1 LSPHAGGDADKRT
14 GETAV
19 AGFKVGVAEQLV
31 NVSHAPTS
39 LVTASYVTAAA
50 CGADSFWVPDHLNS
64 LFPRSLGTPEYF
76 GGARLAPKIDAYLEP
91 WTVLGHMAAR
101 HRVRRLRLGIG
112 VTDAGRRNPAV
123 TAQAAATLHLL
134 TRGRAILGIGTG
146 EREGNEPY
154 GVEWSKPVAR
164 FEEAIA
170 TIRAL
175 WDSGGQ
181 LVNRDSEYFPLRNAL
196 FDLPPYRGKWP
207 EIWIASHGPRMLRI
221 TGRYADA
228 WLPVIMM
235 QPKNY
240 AAGLEV
246 IRSAASDAGRDPM
259 SILPATGMFVFTGRS
274 RDEVDEALS
283 TPFAK
288 TFAFNVPGKEWAR
301 HGAQHPLGADFT
313 GVQDLL
319 PQVLDKQTVLSYTK
333 DVPVSLL
340 KETLLT
346 GTPEDVIDQAAEWRD
361 HGLRYAVLCNASS
374 MQPSLRRGLAATLPF
389 AKIVRGLRRL

>member
-1 LSPHAGGDADKRT
+1 MAA
-14 GETAV
+14 
-19 AGFKVGVAEQLV
+19 FKVGVAELPV
-31 NVSHAPTS
+31 NVSHAPTAS
-39 LVTASYVTAAA
+39 VNASYLTAAV
-50 CGADSFWVPDHLNS
+50 CGADSFWVGDHLNS
-64 LFPRSLGTPEYF
+64 LFPRSLGTPQYY
-76 GGARLAPKIDAYLEP
+76 GAARLAPKIDACLEP
-91 WTVLGHMAAR
+91 WTLLGHMAAR
-101 HRVRRLRLGIG
+101 HRVRRLRLGVA

-207 EIWIASHGPRMLRI
+207 EIWIASHGPRMLHL

-228 WLPVIMM
+228 WFPVIMLR
-235 QPKNY
+235 PKDY
-240 AAGLEV
+240 PAGLEV
-246 IRSAASDAGRDPM
+246 IRSAASDAGREPM
-259 SILPATGMFVFTGRS
+259 SILPAIGLFVFTGRS
-274 RDEVDEALS
+274 RDEVDEALN

-288 TFAFNVPGKEWAR
+288 TFAFLVPGKEWAR

-313 GVQDLL
+313 GFQDLL
-319 PQVLDKQTVLSYTK
+319 PQVLDKETVLSYIK
-333 DVPVSLL
+333 YVPVSLL
-340 KETLLT
+340 KENLLT
-346 GTPEDVIDQAAEWRD
+346 GTPDDVIDQAAVWRD
-361 HGLRYAVLCNASS
+361 HGLRYAVLVNASS
-374 MQPSLRRGLAATLPF
+374 MQPSLRRGLAAGLPF
-389 AKIVRGLRRL
+389 AKIVRGMRKL